1 MKNMEKKKRIS
12 GLGIQVAL
20 SIVCII
26 LGALLLLS
34 SEINVTTLSVVF
46 CVALLF
52 AGAAALFIFFFT
64 GAYRRMSDYS
74 FAAGVLMLLL
84 GICGLARIDIV
95 AASFYAYSGI
105 VALVLGVMMLQTA
118 VSLTVLGSPL
128 NVMQFIFAGIV
139 LACSVII
146 IDNVELILTPIPV
159 FPEITLLVSGALSV
173 IGLCVNWFAAR
184 RENGEEKTEEEE
196 EE

>member
-1 MKNMEKKKRIS
+1 MEKKKRIS

-52 AGAAALFIFFFT
+52 AGAASLFIFFFT
-64 GAYRRMSDYS
+64 GAYRRMNDYS
-74 FAAGVLMLLL
+74 FAAGVLMLIL
-84 GICGLARIDIV
+84 GVCGLVRIDVV

-118 VSLTVLGSPL
+118 VSLTVLGSRL
-128 NVMQFIFAGIV
+128 SIMQFVFAGIV

-146 IDNVELILTPIPV
+146 IDNVELILAPIPV
-159 FPEITLLVSGALSV
+159 FPEITLLVSGALSI
-173 IGLCVNWFAAR
+173 IGLCVNWFATR
-184 RENGEEKTEEEE
+184 SEKTEDETAAEE
-196 EE
+196 

>member
-1 MKNMEKKKRIS
+1 MEKKKRVS

-52 AGAAALFIFFFT
+52 AVTAALFIFFFT
-64 GAYRRMSDYS
+64 GAYRRMTDYS
-74 FAAGVLMLLL
+74 FAVGVLMLLL
-84 GICGLARIDIV
+84 GVCGLVRIDLV
-95 AASFYAYSGI
+95 AGSFYAYTGI
-105 VALVLGVMMLQTA
+105 VALVLGVMMLQSA

-128 NVMQFIFAGIV
+128 NIMQFIFAGIV
-139 LACSVII
+139 LCCSVVI
-146 IDNVELILTPIPV
+146 IDNVEFVLTPIPA
-159 FPEITLLVSGALSV
+159 FPEITLLVSGALSLV
-173 IGLCVNWFAAR
+173 GLCVNWFTTR
-184 RENGEEKTEEEE
+184 KEKTEEEISE